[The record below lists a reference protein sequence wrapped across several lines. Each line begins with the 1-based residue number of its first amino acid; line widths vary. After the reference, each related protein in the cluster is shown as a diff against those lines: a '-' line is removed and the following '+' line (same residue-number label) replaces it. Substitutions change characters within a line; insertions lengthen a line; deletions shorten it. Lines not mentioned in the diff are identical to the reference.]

1 MHTKRDAN
9 HADIV
14 AVLRSAHIDVID
26 LADVPANVRYLADLP
41 DIIAGGMHQKW
52 QMPVNWLIEIKPE
65 GVELRPSQREFHR
78 WWRGLI
84 ADVRTGDEALAL
96 FGIGD

>member
-1 MHTKRDAN
+1 MHTRRDAN

-52 QMPVNWLIEIKPE
+52 NIPVNWLIEIKTE
-65 GVELRPSQREFHR
+65 DGKLRPGQADFHQ
-78 WWRGLI
+78 WWRGMI
-84 ADVRTGDEALAL
+84 ATVRTGDEALAL
-96 FGIGD
+96 FGIGE